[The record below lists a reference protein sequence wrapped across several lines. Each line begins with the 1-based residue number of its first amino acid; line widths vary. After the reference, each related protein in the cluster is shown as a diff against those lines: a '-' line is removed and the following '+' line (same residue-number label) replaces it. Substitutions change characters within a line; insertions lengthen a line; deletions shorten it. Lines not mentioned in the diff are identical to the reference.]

1 MRWLLIIFLFLTTIA
16 TFLFLYM
23 NPVAQAYY
31 LVIVSLVLFVLV
43 FVVEVLGYRIGGK
56 YLTLEKRLHDIAVEQ
71 EEVKLLSIATSQA
84 LHVLADGASRYGG
97 PSEQHK
103 NLIKKYLTP
112 VSKHLPKNHLAQ
124 VNNDIKQLLS
134 DIKQQKS

>member
-43 FVVEVLGYRIGGK
+43 FVAEVLGYRIGGK
-56 YLTLEKRLHDIAVEQ
+56 YLTLEKRLHDIAVAQ

-84 LHVLADGASRYGG
+84 LHVLADGAGRFGG
-97 PSEQHK
+97 PGDEHK
-103 NLIKKYLTP
+103 ALMKKYLEP
-112 VSKHLPKNHLAQ
+112 VSKHLPKNHLDQ

-134 DIKQQKS
+134 DIK